1 MEEKHLLKNW
11 LGAIL
16 LLAVTLMAL
25 VWSYPYARDFMLYP
39 ETRQQLADAIDALG
53 AWGPLLVFVVQ
64 VAQIILA
71 FLPGEPVEVLAGM
84 ICGAWGGL
92 LLCLAGI
99 LIGASLVLF
108 LVRRFGR
115 PLVRV
120 FFSEAQLERYRF
132 LRDERRLEWVIFLLF
147 LIPGTPKD
155 ILTYAAGL
163 TRINPVRFLLISTL
177 ARIPSV
183 VTSTM
188 AGDALSEGNF
198 VLTAG
203 FFALATLLAGIGLRV
218 HRKWVGHMGQNSE
231 AEEAKTQASA
241 QESDETATG

>member
-1 MEEKHLLKNW
+1 MEEKHLLKHW

-84 ICGAWGGL
+84 ICGAWGG
-92 LLCLAGI
+92 CCSVWP
-99 LIGASLVLF
+99 ASLLEPVWCC

-120 FFSEAQLERYRF
+120 F
-132 LRDERRLEWVIFLLF
+132 
-147 LIPGTPKD
+147 
-155 ILTYAAGL
+155 
-163 TRINPVRFLLISTL
+163 
-177 ARIPSV
+177 
-183 VTSTM
+183 
-188 AGDALSEGNF
+188 
-198 VLTAG
+198 
-203 FFALATLLAGIGLRV
+203 
-218 HRKWVGHMGQNSE
+218 
-231 AEEAKTQASA
+231 
-241 QESDETATG
+241 